1 MISITC
7 CKVIS
12 SLSAHV
18 ELFLVVLIFYG
29 FFEIFKLLRW
39 FMTTLS
45 VKTNGKNFK
54 KTKNKWLE
62 TIKIE
67 ENDGNCVVLT
77 KQSAKTQ
84 TNYEQTVETEQTST
98 IDDELN

>member
-1 MISITC
+1 
-7 CKVIS
+7 
-12 SLSAHV
+12 
-18 ELFLVVLIFYG
+18 
-29 FFEIFKLLRW
+29 
-39 FMTTLS
+39 MTTLS